1 MPFINSIMGRD
12 FLKSFRIFCCTL
24 LVFTFCGGI
33 VNAMELSAESAV
45 IIDAAS
51 GRVIAEKNAY
61 ERRGMASTTKIMTAV
76 IALEKCNMDE
86 TVTVDSR
93 AEGIEGSSLY
103 LKAGDKIK
111 LEHLLYG
118 MLLKSGNDA
127 AAAVAFHVSGSI
139 EDFAKLM
146 TEKAVSLGLK
156 NTAFKNP
163 HGLYEEGHY
172 TTAYDLAQI
181 TRYAFT
187 LDGFADMVSAKSYKI
202 DDDIETKLVVNN
214 NKLLRFY
221 DGADGVKTGYTP
233 ETGRTLVGSATRN
246 GMRVISVT
254 LSDRDDWNDHIAMFD
269 YAFENYE
276 LKKLSEKGQGFGCA
290 RVYGGKEPDVPCIA
304 EENVSAAVKKGSR
317 VKVICKTDENLSAPV
332 KKGQKVGTVSFYDG
346 KDLIGETSLM
356 AACTAQKA
364 KKLNFFWRII
374 NFFLKK

>member
-1 MPFINSIMGRD
+1 M
-12 FLKSFRIFCCTL
+12 KSFRIFCCIL
-24 LVFTFCGGI
+24 LVFAFFGRSGI
-33 VNAMELSAESAV
+33 NAMELSAESAV

-61 ERRGMASTTKIMTAV
+61 ERRGMASTTKIMTAI
-76 IALEKCNMDE
+76 IALERCSPDE
-86 TVTVDSR
+86 TVTVDRR

-103 LKAGDKIK
+103 LKAGDKIN

-127 AAAVAFHVSGSI
+127 AAAVALHISDSI

-156 NTAFKNP
+156 DTAFKNP

-187 LDGFADMVSAKSYKI
+187 LDGFADMVSAKSYEI

-221 DGADGVKTGYTP
+221 EGADGVKTGYTP

-254 LSDRDDWNDHIAMFD
+254 LSDRNDWNDHMAMFD

-276 LKKLSEKGQGFGCA
+276 LKKLSEKGQGFGCV
-290 RVYGGKEPDVPCIA
+290 RVYGGKEPDVPCLA
-304 EENVSAAVKKGSR
+304 EENISAAVKNGSK

-346 KDLIGETSLM
+346 KDLIGETNLV
-356 AACTAQKA
+356 AACAAEKA
-364 KKLNFFWRII
+364 KKSNFFWRII
-374 NFFLKK
+374 SFFRHK